1 MAKYNIIEFVEYFDK
16 SKDKVDLKEDAL
28 ESNSKILYPGRFYVL
43 NYMAKTKDV
52 FNSRPVIIS
61 IGISKSDPDSFLC
74 IDLSILPKKVRLK
87 FIEMYFNLYY
97 KEIMENMNKYFFVK
111 DADKQDFMKSFNY
124 ANICKAVPMIP
135 LKHAIKKY
143 KIQNTIKIYSIPF
156 SKVYRFVGDYC
167 DENYYVNGNVKEI
180 QMEFL
185 KKMSR

>member
-28 ESNSKILYPGRFYVL
+28 ESNSTILYPGRFYVL

-87 FIEMYFNLYY
+87 FIEMYFNLY
-97 KEIMENMNKYFFVK
+97 
-111 DADKQDFMKSFNY
+111 
-124 ANICKAVPMIP
+124 
-135 LKHAIKKY
+135 
-143 KIQNTIKIYSIPF
+143 
-156 SKVYRFVGDYC
+156 
-167 DENYYVNGNVKEI
+167 
-180 QMEFL
+180 
-185 KKMSR
+185 

>member
-1 MAKYNIIEFVEYFDK
+1 MSKGFVAILMGSDSDLPLVENTIKVLKDFNIKVEV
-16 SKDKVDLKEDAL
+16 KVTSAHRT
-28 ESNSKILYPGRFYVL
+28 PGVT
-43 NYMAKTKDV
+43 AQ
-52 FNSRPVIIS
+52 
-61 IGISKSDPDSFLC
+61 
-74 IDLSILPKKVRLK
+74 
-87 FIEMYFNLYY
+87 
-97 KEIMENMNKYFFVK
+97 FVK